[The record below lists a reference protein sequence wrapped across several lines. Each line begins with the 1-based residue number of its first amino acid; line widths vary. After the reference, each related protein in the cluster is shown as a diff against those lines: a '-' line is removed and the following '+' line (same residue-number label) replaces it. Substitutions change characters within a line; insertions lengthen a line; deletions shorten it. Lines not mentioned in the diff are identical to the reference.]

1 MKITGVMFY
10 YYFICHRKLWHFSKG
25 LGLESSHENVQIGKV
40 LDKTSYSKEKKNIL
54 FDNTINIDFLR
65 DWKVLHEIKK
75 TKEMEKANIWQ
86 LKYYLYYLKKSGIE
100 VEKGILDYPKLKIR
114 DDIFLTEEDQ
124 AKIETILNDIEGVCE
139 KQIPPCNIKSKI
151 CKNCAYYEFCYI

>member
-1 MKITGVMFY
+1 
-10 YYFICHRKLWHFSKG
+10 
-25 LGLESSHENVQIGKV
+25 
-40 LDKTSYSKEKKNIL
+40 
-54 FDNTINIDFLR
+54 
-65 DWKVLHEIKK
+65 
-75 TKEMEKANIWQ
+75 KEMEEANIWQ

-114 DDIFLTEEDQ
+114 DDIFLSEEDQ